1 MEKMIRRVI
10 PQYKEEWFHS
20 LKGYIEQYDFAHHY
34 VIEELENKLKAYVGR
49 SYALAVN
56 SGTNGIFMCLYLLK
70 RSFNLTSKAQ
80 LEVIIPN
87 WGYPGVA
94 NVCKA
99 LGLKCVPVDLRE
111 ETFCMN
117 PQELKSK
124 ITPNTIAI
132 VTTGNNGIIGSDIE
146 EIRDTAEKKGIF
158 FFEDCAPSLLQKFKG
173 KNAGTFGNASMF
185 SFSPTKPVICGEGAM
200 LVTDNDGL
208 YQDLKKFR
216 HMTYSSDDKNFK
228 CFADEANEGSL
239 NCSLSPFLAAY
250 VIPQL
255 DIDNLND
262 IITKRERVYDL
273 YKERLNIFGEEEAT
287 NRYGTIM
294 YMSDK
299 ASQISKKFN
308 LYKIEHRY
316 KYYPLY
322 DDSMPVSKKIFNN
335 LIDLPSNYFLT
346 EEQIN
351 AVCTII
357 KGV

>member
-1 MEKMIRRVI
+1 MIRRVI

-34 VIEELENKLKAYVGR
+34 VIEELENKLKNYVGR
-49 SYALAVN
+49 KHALAVN
-56 SGTNGIFMCLYLLK
+56 SGTNGIFMCLHLIAYEG
-70 RSFNLTSKAQ
+70 A
-80 LEVIIPN
+80 EVIIPN

-99 LGLKCVPVDLRE
+99 MKLNPIPVDLKE
-111 ETFCMN
+111 STFCMN
-117 PQELKSK
+117 PDEIRSK
-124 ITPNTIAI
+124 ITKNTIAI
-132 VTTGNNGIIGSDIE
+132 VNTGNNGIIGSDIE
-146 EIRDTAEKKGIF
+146 EIRDIAKENNLMFI
-158 FFEDCAPSLLQKFKG
+158 EDCAPSLLQKYKG
-173 KNAGTFGNASMF
+173 MNAGTFGDVSMF
-185 SFSPTKPVICGEGAM
+185 SFSPTKPVICGEGAI
-200 LVTDNDGL
+200 LTTDDDDL
-208 YQDLKKFR
+208 YEKLKIFR

-262 IITKRERVYDL
+262 IIAKRERVYEL
-273 YKERLNIFGEEEAT
+273 YKKRLYIFGEDEVT

-294 YMSDK
+294 YMSDN
-299 ASQISKKFN
+299 ASKISRKFN

-322 DDSMPVSKKIFNN
+322 DNNMPVSKKIFNN
-335 LIDLPSNYFLT
+335 LVDLPSNYFLT

-351 AVCTII
+351 AICTII
-357 KGV
+357 KGVYGW